1 MKEPPKLSFN
11 FFKSAD
17 KTESMLNSA
26 RELFDEKFQSNEL
39 KPIGIIDDPAPSS
52 WLQSLKKSIST
63 KFEQEDK
70 PQDDSESKFSKTLE
84 NLFSKSQKEELEVET
99 APEISYE

>member
-1 MKEPPKLSFN
+1 MSFN

-17 KTESMLNSA
+17 KTESVLNSA

-39 KPIGIIDDPAPSS
+39 KPIGIIDEPTPSS

-99 APEISYE
+99 APDISYE